1 MKRICKIA
9 WFTLMLTVL
18 LAVLSGC
25 GKTKLD
31 YTEGVSME
39 FSGVNGKG
47 RAELIMDEDDP
58 SEMVPR
64 YLRKLVADK
73 KISQDDWQT
82 IMAIGDAITYD
93 IDKTSGLS
101 NGDTVTVTFDVD
113 KEALE
118 ALKLTAEPATLTFQV
133 KGLTEVT
140 EITPFQ
146 DFQISFDGIS
156 PDAYVKEYTK
166 QEEIDGTTVY
176 YSIEETNSSLRDGQE
191 ITIRAKLTDNEAY
204 HLTEE
209 TKSFTVSGVDKYI
222 SDISELQSGTLSVMR
237 EKADALLSEQIQ
249 NWQGYFSYSGFEFVG
264 YEFWNRQEDSI
275 MGNPNAVYLYYKI
288 NANDNGTPFD
298 TYYYV
303 GFNSV
308 LQHLD
313 GTQEVDLGSI
323 QKPSIG
329 LYEELKEYPTL
340 ESRTGETHGK
350 FGGNYNIQDNF
361 E

>member
-9 WFTLMLTVL
+9 GLILMLTVL
-18 LAVLSGC
+18 LAALSGC
-25 GKTKLD
+25 GKTKLN
-31 YTEGVSME
+31 YTEGMSME

-47 RAELIMDEDDP
+47 RAELIGDEDDP
-58 SEMVPR
+58 TEMVPR
-64 YLRKLVADK
+64 YLRELIADK
-73 KISQDDWQT
+73 KISQNDWQAL
-82 IMAIGDAITYD
+82 MDIGDAITCE

-113 KEALE
+113 KSVLE
-118 ALKLTAEPATLTFQV
+118 KYKLTAEPATLTFQV
-133 KGLTEVT
+133 EGLTEVT
-140 EITPFQ
+140 EITPFR

-176 YSIEETNSSLRDGQE
+176 YSIEGPNGPFRDGQE
-191 ITIRAKLTDNEAY
+191 VTICAKLTDNEAY

-209 TKSFTVSGVDKYI
+209 TRTFPVSGVEKYI
-222 SDISELQSGTLSVMR
+222 SDISELQSGTLDAMR

-249 NWQGYFSYSGFEFVG
+249 NWQGYFSYSGFDFVG
-264 YEFWNRQEDSI
+264 YEFWSRQEDSI
-275 MGNPNAVYLYYKI
+275 MGSPNAVYLYYKI

-313 GTQEVDLGSI
+313 GSQEVDLGSV

-329 LYEELKEYPTL
+329 LYEELKEYTAL
-340 ESRTGETHGK
+340 ESRTGETHRL
-350 FGGNYNIQDNF
+350 FGENYIIQENF